1 MKTAQKHFEN
11 NENQMKTDEKHYKK
25 NEKLMKRPGARTSPR
40 TAFFR

>member
-25 NEKLMKRPGARTSPR
+25 NEKLMKRPGSRTSPR